1 VEKPKRARTKTDAK
15 TPCWRG
21 RDDPARYTPGV
32 PAEVPQFKKLG
43 PLFSAMSCCTRCD
56 LARGR
61 TQVVHG
67 VGPKQGVEVML
78 IGEAPGRQEDERGEP
93 FVGSA
98 GRMLDSLLQRA
109 KLDRE
114 TVFITNIVACRPP
127 GNRAPKVSEIKAH
140 APWMNLQIALVEP
153 LLIVTLGRSAL
164 LHFLPKEKIT
174 AIHGKPRKVERE
186 DDELWIL
193 PTFHP
198 AAAFRNQDVK
208 PLLEA
213 DFAAIAPA
221 LRRLRRGSAPL

>member
-1 VEKPKRARTKTDAK
+1 MA
-15 TPCWRG
+15 
-21 RDDPARYTPGV
+21 
-32 PAEVPQFKKLG
+32 
-43 PLFSAMSCCTRCD
+43 CCTRCD

-67 VGPKQGVEVML
+67 VGPQSAEVML
-78 IGEAPGRQEDERGEP
+78 IGEGPGKQEDEQGKP

-98 GRMLDSLLQRA
+98 GRMLDRLLEGA
-109 KLDRE
+109 GLDRK
-114 TVFITNIVACRPP
+114 TAFISNIVACRPP

-140 APWMNLQIALVEP
+140 APWINQQIRLVQP

-174 AIHGKPRKVERE
+174 QIHGVVRRVERE
-186 DDELWIL
+186 DDVLWIL

-198 AAAFRNQDVK
+198 AAAFRNEEVK

-213 DFAAIAPA
+213 DFKAIKPA
-221 LRRLRRGSAPL
+221 LRKLRRASAPV

>member
-1 VEKPKRARTKTDAK
+1 MEKPKRARTKSK
-15 TPCWRG
+15 TEAPCWRG
-21 RDDPARYTPGV
+21 REDSTRFVRGI

-43 PLFSAMSCCTRCD
+43 PLFNAMACCTRCD

-78 IGEAPGRQEDERGEP
+78 IGEAPGRQEDESGKP

-98 GRMLDSLLQRA
+98 GRLLDRLLERA

-140 APWMNLQIALVEP
+140 APWINQQIALLEP

-164 LHFLPKEKIT
+164 LHFLPKAKIT
-174 AIHGKPRKVERE
+174 EIHGKPRRVDR
-186 DDELWIL
+186 DDDVLWIL

-221 LRRLRRGSAPL
+221 LRRLRRESEPL